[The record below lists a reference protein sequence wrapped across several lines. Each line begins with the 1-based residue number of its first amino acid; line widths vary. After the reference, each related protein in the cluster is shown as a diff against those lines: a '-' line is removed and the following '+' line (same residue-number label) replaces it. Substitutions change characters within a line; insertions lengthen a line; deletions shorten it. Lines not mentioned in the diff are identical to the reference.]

1 MVLLQLPHMNE
12 FKVHYDEAE
21 DILHLGRE
29 GQENE
34 VVELSPG
41 VNIELDDKGNL
52 FLYERPRGLTVLF
65 ILFAAMIALALFQM
79 VPLPESVLKLISP
92 ASLTTYATFGN
103 APAGAYHPISIN
115 PDATRRELFRV
126 LAYAAI
132 FFVIISHYRT
142 KEQVHSLV
150 KTILYM
156 GCFLVLF
163 ALIQKMTWNGRIFW
177 IYPVGEGV
185 PVSLIWGPYINHNH
199 LIKG

>member
-1 MVLLQLPHMNE
+1 MPAQCHSNAGSPPDRRHSREESLPDRHS
-12 FKVHYDEAE
+12 
-21 DILHLGRE
+21 RE
-29 GQENE
+29 G
-34 VVELSPG
+34 SPPDRDSR
-41 VNIELDDKGNL
+41 EESPPDCHSRESGNL
-52 FLYERPRGLTVLF
+52 FFYERPRGLTTLF

-79 VPLPESVLKLISP
+79 VPLPEGVLKLISP
-92 ASLTTYATFGN
+92 VSLSTYATFGN

-150 KTILYM
+150 KTILAM

-163 ALIQKMTWNGRIFW
+163 AIIQKMTWNGRIFW
-177 IYPVGEGV
+177 IYPVDEGV
-185 PVSLIWGPYINHNH
+185 PMAGVKRS
-199 LIKG
+199 